1 MEGLKNKSSFQML
14 LESVVLVQSLK
25 MWDLMSQR

>member
-1 MEGLKNKSSFQML
+1 MEGLKNKLSFQML
-14 LESVVLVQSLK
+14 LESMVLVQSLK